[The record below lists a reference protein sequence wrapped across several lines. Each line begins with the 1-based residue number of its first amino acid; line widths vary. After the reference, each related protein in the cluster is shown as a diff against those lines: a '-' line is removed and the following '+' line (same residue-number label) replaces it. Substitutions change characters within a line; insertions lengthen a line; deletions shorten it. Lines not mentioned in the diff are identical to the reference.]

1 MTFKDTTVK
10 DMAAL
15 NLEGNIEA
23 TLADDVVVSTGP
35 CSVVL
40 GDKVE
45 GGRISLIFGRIV
57 LSMSTVQ

>member
-40 GDKVE
+40 ADMME
-45 GGRISLIFGRIV
+45 GGRISLISG
-57 LSMSTVQ
+57 